1 MQCSD
6 YVHDATNSNSTSTE
20 TDAEVIVTWTTV
32 EIPDV
37 DFDDDGE
44 PPYLTFMDGW
54 RYRFDHWHMHPW
66 YGEQLISLVPIAPRP
81 RRFEE
86 TGRSRR
92 WTSGF
97 K

>member
-1 MQCSD
+1 MI
-6 YVHDATNSNSTSTE
+6 YNVDATNSTTTGTE
-20 TDAEVIVTWTTV
+20 TDAQAVMTWPVV
-32 EIPDV
+32 EDLVDWDDV
-37 DFDDDGE
+37 EEGE
-44 PPYLTFMDGW
+44 APYQTFIDGW
-54 RYRFDHWHMHPW
+54 RFRFDHWHMHPW
-66 YGEQLISLVPIAPRP
+66 YGEQLTSLVPVADRS

>member
-1 MQCSD
+1 MTVIAC
-6 YVHDATNSNSTSTE
+6 YVHDATNSTT
-20 TDAEVIVTWTTV
+20 TAAEEVVTWTVTEV
-32 EIPDV
+32 IGMDLDV
-37 DFDDDGE
+37 DEDG

-54 RYRFDHWHMHPW
+54 RYRFDHWHIHPW
-66 YGEQLISLVPIAPRP
+66 YGEQLTSLVPIASRP